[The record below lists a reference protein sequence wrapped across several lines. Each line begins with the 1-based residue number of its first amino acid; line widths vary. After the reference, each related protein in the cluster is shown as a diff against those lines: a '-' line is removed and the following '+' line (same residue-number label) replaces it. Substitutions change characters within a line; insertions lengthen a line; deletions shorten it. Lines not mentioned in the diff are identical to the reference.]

1 MEPPNGRWNV
11 GELQFQADFTAR
23 RQPLL
28 RRTPDCGVVF
38 VYDPMDS
45 QISRPS
51 AGQHLKTEGKHMG
64 WVDIVCWSLMAF
76 WGLALF
82 PAFYGVLF
90 PRFIRSIPPLTGEKL
105 PSLSLIVPAKNE
117 EEAIEEALRRML
129 QLDYPDYEV
138 IAINDRSDDQTGAIM
153 DRIAAEVGSPLQVV
167 HVKELPTGWLG
178 KNHAMSQGIARARG
192 EFILLTDGDVMFD
205 PLVLR
210 RAMNVVQ
217 KRQLDHLVL
226 VPETTYS
233 TFLEAALINFFG
245 VLMMAT
251 TRFPIVR
258 WKWFKDAYLGVG
270 AFNLVRR
277 TAYDTIGGFEPLK
290 LEVADDLM
298 LGRLIKHSGLRQD
311 VFGGQGSVRVKWQSG
326 GVWAIVRGLEKNAF
340 SGTNYSVGRTIAAVS
355 MLCLIFVGPVV
366 ALCSG
371 WVTTPALIMAIGSLL
386 LSLGTARM
394 MGFPIAVGLL
404 YPWAVL
410 VLSFIILRSM
420 VLTLRQ
426 GGVRWRDTFY
436 SLADLRKARL
446 LDGASEL

>member
-1 MEPPNGRWNV
+1 
-11 GELQFQADFTAR
+11 
-23 RQPLL
+23 
-28 RRTPDCGVVF
+28 
-38 VYDPMDS
+38 
-45 QISRPS
+45 
-51 AGQHLKTEGKHMG
+51 
-64 WVDIVCWSLMAF
+64 
-76 WGLALF
+76 
-82 PAFYGVLF
+82 
-90 PRFIRSIPPLTGEKL
+90 
-105 PSLSLIVPAKNE
+105 
-117 EEAIEEALRRML
+117 
-129 QLDYPDYEV
+129 
-138 IAINDRSDDQTGAIM
+138 
-153 DRIAAEVGSPLQVV
+153 
-167 HVKELPTGWLG
+167 
-178 KNHAMSQGIARARG
+178 
-192 EFILLTDGDVMFD
+192 
-205 PLVLR
+205 
-210 RAMNVVQ
+210 
-217 KRQLDHLVL
+217 
-226 VPETTYS
+226 
-233 TFLEAALINFFG
+233 
-245 VLMMAT
+245 
-251 TRFPIVR
+251 
-258 WKWFKDAYLGVG
+258 
-270 AFNLVRR
+270 
-277 TAYDTIGGFEPLK
+277 
-290 LEVADDLM
+290 M